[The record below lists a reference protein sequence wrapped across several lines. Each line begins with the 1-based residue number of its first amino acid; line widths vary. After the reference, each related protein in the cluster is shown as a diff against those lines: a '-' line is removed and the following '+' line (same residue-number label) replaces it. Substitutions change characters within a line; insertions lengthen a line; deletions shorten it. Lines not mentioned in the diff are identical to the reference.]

1 MAKAATKKV
10 ERSSSTDEGTDSPIL
25 DTLGSAVKKMLL
37 LGKEK
42 GYITYDELNK
52 TLPSDQVSSEQ
63 IEDTM
68 SMLSEMGINVVEN
81 EDIEDSS
88 QPEEQNDSET

>member
-1 MAKAATKKV
+1 MAKAATKKA
-10 ERSSSTDEGTDSPIL
+10 ERNSSTDEGADSPIL

-52 TLPSDQVSSEQ
+52 TSFFRTDRRYYV
-63 IEDTM
+63 D
-68 SMLSEMGINVVEN
+68 VVRN
-81 EDIEDSS
+81 GY
-88 QPEEQNDSET
+88 